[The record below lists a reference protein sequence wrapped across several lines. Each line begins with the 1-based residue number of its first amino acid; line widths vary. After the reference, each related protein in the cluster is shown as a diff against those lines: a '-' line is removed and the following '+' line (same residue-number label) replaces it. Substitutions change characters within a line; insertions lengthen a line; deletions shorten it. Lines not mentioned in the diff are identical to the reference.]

1 MSITLRPRAG
11 ICPVAQ
17 AVLRAMDS
25 EDIDAVD
32 AIERQIY
39 PFPWTRGNFLDS
51 IAAGYDARV
60 LVQDEK
66 IIAYSV
72 AMSIP
77 EEIHLLNL
85 TVALTCRRQGIGR
98 WMLLTLFERAQA
110 QALGAMLLEVRP
122 SNAAAQA
129 LYRTMGFEPIGLRR
143 RYYPNFNNTRED
155 AIVMRCRLDA

>member
-1 MSITLRPRAG
+1 MSISLRPIAG
-11 ICPVAQ
+11 ACPAMRG
-17 AVLRAMDS
+17 VLRSMAGT
-25 EDIDAVD
+25 DIDAVD
-32 AIERQIY
+32 TIERQIY

-60 LVQDEK
+60 LVEDEQ

-72 AMSIP
+72 AMLIP
-77 EEIHLLNL
+77 DEIHLLNL
-85 TVALTCRRQGIGR
+85 TVALTRRRQGIGR
-98 WMLLTLFERAQA
+98 WMLLTLIESAQA
-110 QALGAMLLEVRP
+110 QGLNSMLLEVRP

-155 AIVMRCRLDA
+155 AIVMRCRIDA